1 MGNTRRIRIGNQS
14 AFSASTVTQPF
25 EYAVAE
31 GFDAFEWFPDKKES
45 GAGWAESDISKE
57 QRAFIKKTALDHD
70 ICLSVHAPWQA
81 NPLRP
86 ESRDI
91 FLKDIEF
98 AQDIG
103 ASLINIHL
111 YTDEGIASY
120 VQAIVPLIKDLAKAG
135 VKLSIENTPITR
147 PQDFN
152 ELFRQLIDLGSTDM
166 AHVGMCLDLG
176 HANLCEATLN
186 NYLKFIDLLDSR
198 VPIIHI
204 HLHENYGD
212 YDSHLPL
219 FTGPAGKDDSGIK
232 GFIERMGRRNFS
244 GCVIFEQW
252 PEPPDLLNDAR
263 NRLLKMISISERPAI
278 EPDMASGNDLVNMIA
293 KADRKCRSWRE
304 KLGWIDRLLSDD
316 TFELNTEQLIY
327 LAIYLRFIGT
337 GEIPCTEDGRHF
349 RPSHHARMAH
359 HIQDR
364 LSKITTPENVFIIR
378 KIYPWLPSFTSR
390 FARKEPLTRIRD
402 IAHRNDIPKE
412 LKKEIKNTLQNKLHR
427 CAGPED
433 LATSAALFKRITA
446 PDAGYSPD
454 FVKEFKEFH
463 KELKEFFNASSLE
476 EQLETMLREGGAHN
490 SHTLELVHKFLEAK
504 EKAHTPDEL
513 VTSFELL
520 TMLRS
525 QFSEKLKG
533 ETGSKG
539 QKLQMTDIGL
549 EDFSFVLL
557 SQLINLFDV
566 LGKEINWSPALRCLE
581 LAIEN
586 LRLSGFDTKEC
597 QAIESELEAWRR
609 DFRPQDREH
618 LIRLKS
624 TIDRCRRLAEVY
636 CNRILALFPEKVERL
651 GQALG
656 VDRHKIKIFC
666 EVDIRSHLVFQVS
679 KLIALLLKGI
689 RRLAALP
696 PWDVIVPGKTSGR
709 LVEAACLD
717 DLPGPFDKAIV
728 VLMEKVEGDEEIP
741 AGVVGLI
748 VAHETPLLSHLAVRA
763 RQGEIVFI
771 VCEDADRY
779 AELKNSLGKQ
789 LVLDVSAEEVNL
801 EFPSGPEQEGITERK
816 RKVRQKRAQVPDVLL
831 CPDRKLLPLDQVRPA
846 TGGSKADAA
855 RRLEELSQIEEAGFV
870 TSPGVVVPFGV
881 MEESLNKASVLE
893 QEYRM
898 LVSRL
903 NELPQSD
910 FFEVLR
916 KLQGIIGQLDVPD
929 EIVSGVME
937 KFPRDERL
945 MVRSS
950 ANCEDLEGLSGAG
963 LYDSLANVS
972 PPEVAQAV
980 RKVWS
985 SLWTRR
991 AALSRKKLD
1000 IPHDRAHMAVLIQQ
1014 MVVPEISFVMH
1025 TVNPVAQHRDEVYVE
1040 LAVGLGE
1047 ALTSGKILGVP
1058 YRMVCNKHTGSV
1070 CMLAFASFSYAIWPG
1085 YSENLIQKT
1094 VDYSRTGLSK
1104 DKVFRNRLGGHLGAI
1119 GRFVEDSAG
1128 MPQDIEGLVL
1138 KDKIYLVQS
1147 RPQQGVF

>member
-1 MGNTRRIRIGNQS
+1 MRIRIGNQS
-14 AFSASTVTQPF
+14 AFSSSTVIQPF

-31 GFDAFEWFPDKKES
+31 GFDAFEWFPDKRES

-57 QRAFIKKTALDHD
+57 QRDFIKKTALAHD

-120 VQAIVPLIKDLAKAG
+120 VHAIVPLIKDLTKAG
-135 VKLSIENTPITR
+135 IKLSIENTPITR

-152 ELFRQLIDLGSTDM
+152 ELFRQLLVLNLTDT

-186 NYLKFIDLLDSR
+186 DYLKFIDLLDSR

-212 YDSHLPL
+212 HDSHLPL
-219 FTGPAGKDDSGIK
+219 FTGPAGKNDSGIK

-244 GCVIFEQW
+244 GCVILEQW
-252 PEPPDLLNDAR
+252 PEPPGLLNDAR
-263 NRLLKMISISERPAI
+263 NRLLKMISISERPAV
-278 EPDMASGNDLVNMIA
+278 EPEMAHGNDFVNMIA
-293 KADRKCRSWRE
+293 KADRKCQSWRE
-304 KLGWIDRLLSDD
+304 KLGWIDHLLSDD
-316 TFELNTEQLIY
+316 TFELDTEQLIY
-327 LAIYLRFIGT
+327 LAIYLSFIGK
-337 GEIPCTEDGRHF
+337 GEIPCAEDGRHF
-349 RPSHHARMAH
+349 RPSHHARMSH

-364 LSKITTPENVFIIR
+364 LSGITTPENVFIIR
-378 KIYPWLPSFTSR
+378 KIYPWLPSFTSS
-390 FARKEPLTRIRD
+390 FTRKEPLTRIRD
-402 IAHRNDIPKE
+402 IAHRNDIPSE

-433 LATSAALFKRITA
+433 LATSAALLKRITA
-446 PDAGYSPD
+446 PNAGYSPD
-454 FVKEFKEFH
+454 FVKEFREFH
-463 KELKEFFNASSLE
+463 RELKEFFNASSLE
-476 EQLETMLREGGAHN
+476 EQLETMLRESSVHN
-490 SHTLELVHKFLEAK
+490 SHILELVHKFLEAK
-504 EKAHTPDEL
+504 EKAHTTDEL

-525 QFSEKLKG
+525 QFTEKLKG
-533 ETGSKG
+533 KTGSRR

-557 SQLINLFDV
+557 SQLINLFDA
-566 LGKEINWSPALRCLE
+566 LGKEISWLPALRCLE
-581 LAIEN
+581 FAIEN

-597 QAIESELEAWRR
+597 QAMESELKAWIRG
-609 DFRPQDREH
+609 FILQDREQ
-618 LIRLKS
+618 LIRLKA
-624 TIDRCRRLAEVY
+624 TIDRCRRLAEIY

-651 GQALG
+651 GQVLG
-656 VDRHKIKIFC
+656 VDRHKIKTFC

-689 RRLAALP
+689 RRLASLP

-717 DLPGPFDKAIV
+717 NLPGPFDKAIV

-741 AGVVGLI
+741 AGIVGLI
-748 VAHETPLLSHLAVRA
+748 VTHETPLLSHLAVRA

-779 AELKNSLGKQ
+779 SELKNSLGKQ
-789 LVLDVSAEEVNL
+789 IVLDISAEEVNL
-801 EFPSGPEQEGITERK
+801 EFSSSPEQEGITERK
-816 RKVRQKRAQVPDVLL
+816 RKVLQKQAQVPDLLL
-831 CPDRKLLPLDQVRPA
+831 CSDRKLLPLDQVRPA

-855 RRLEELSQIEEAGFV
+855 RRLEELSQIEGAGFV

-881 MEESLNKASVLE
+881 MQESLNKASVLE
-893 QEYRM
+893 QEYRI

-910 FFEVLR
+910 FFEALR
-916 KLQGIIGQLDVPD
+916 KLQSMIRQLDVPD
-929 EIVSGVME
+929 EIISGVME
-937 KFPRDERL
+937 KFVRDERL

-972 PPEVAQAV
+972 PPEIAQAV
-980 RKVWS
+980 KKVWS

-1000 IPHDRAHMAVLIQQ
+1000 IPHDRAYMAVLIQQ

-1025 TVNPVAQHRDEVYVE
+1025 TVNPVVQHQDEVYVE

-1047 ALTSGKILGVP
+1047 ALTSGKIPGVP

-1085 YSENLIQKT
+1085 PSGNLIQKT
-1094 VDYSRTGLSK
+1094 VDYSRIGLSK
-1104 DKVFRNRLGGHLGAI
+1104 DKVFRNRMGGHLGAV
-1119 GRFVEDSAG
+1119 GRFVEDSFG